1 MIKMEFNKFKEF
13 LIQSNFIQ
21 NMDKKDN
28 EFFIEKI
35 HNNQVF
41 NSYNYYITK
50 YQLSTEDTYLI
61 NLYNFHIHNYVENMI
76 VTLDK

>member
-1 MIKMEFNKFKEF
+1 MEFNKFKEF

-28 EFFIEKI
+28 EYFINKI
-35 HNNQVF
+35 HNNQEF

-50 YQLSTEDTYLI
+50 YQLTKEDTNLI
-61 NLYNFHIHNYVENMI
+61 NLYNFHIYNYVENMI
-76 VTLDK
+76 VTLDKYI

>member
-1 MIKMEFNKFKEF
+1 MEFNKFKEF

-28 EFFIEKI
+28 GYFISKI
-35 HNNQVF
+35 HNNQAF

-50 YQLSTEDTYLI
+50 YELTKEDTNLI
-61 NLYNFHIHNYVENMI
+61 NLYNFHIYNYVENMI
-76 VTLDK
+76 VSLDQ